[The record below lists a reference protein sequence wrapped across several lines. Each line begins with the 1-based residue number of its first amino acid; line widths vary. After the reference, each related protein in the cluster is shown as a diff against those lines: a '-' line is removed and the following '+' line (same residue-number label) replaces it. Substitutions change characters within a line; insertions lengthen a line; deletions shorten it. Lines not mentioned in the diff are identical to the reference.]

1 MTNQI
6 NAKGK
11 YKEQIEDLK
20 ESIELLK
27 ESDNLLGFEDDG
39 SGEEYTSMIHQKG
52 RNAKE
57 KALDCIIKAC
67 NVIMNEV
74 D

>member
-1 MTNQI
+1 MSNQI
-6 NAKGK
+6 TAKER
-11 YKEQIEDLK
+11 YKVQIADLL
-20 ESIELLK
+20 EAIELLN
-27 ESDNLLGFEDDG
+27 ESDNLLGYEDDG

-57 KALDCIIKAC
+57 KALDCIAKAN
-67 NVIMNEV
+67 NVLINEE